1 MRVLA
6 VSGSERSLDGLLAL
20 IKEGGIDAYA
30 CSSGAE
36 ARRRVLD
43 EEWDEV
49 VINYPLQDESGT
61 ELARM
66 IGEETGAVCI
76 MLSRSENAAALAS
89 SGAIIVEKPIVKV
102 VFFQALRLGLSIRHR
117 LEISE
122 KRIRKLEGRIE
133 EMRIE
138 SKAKCI
144 LARAKGLSEEEGHR
158 YIEKMAMDRRIT
170 LRDAACSVIM
180 EE

>member
-49 VINYPLQDESGT
+49 VINYPLQDESGA

-76 MLSRSENAAALAS
+76 MLSRSENWRAASRRCASKARRNAS
-89 SGAIIVEKPIVKV
+89 SPG
-102 VFFQALRLGLSIRHR
+102 
-117 LEISE
+117 
-122 KRIRKLEGRIE
+122 
-133 EMRIE
+133 
-138 SKAKCI
+138 
-144 LARAKGLSEEEGHR
+144 
-158 YIEKMAMDRRIT
+158 
-170 LRDAACSVIM
+170 LRD
-180 EE
+180 